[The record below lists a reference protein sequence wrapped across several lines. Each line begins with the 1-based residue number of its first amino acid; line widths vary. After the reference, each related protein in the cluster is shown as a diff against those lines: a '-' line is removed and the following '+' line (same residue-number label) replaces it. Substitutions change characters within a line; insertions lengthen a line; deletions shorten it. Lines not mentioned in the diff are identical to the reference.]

1 MLIIVYLIW
10 MEFELLSKLK
20 WKYFHR
26 FWSYVELGLI
36 ICSWTVVSIYIWRYK
51 ESRRISQLF
60 KQTNG
65 FVYINLQLSS
75 YVNDLLNHLFGFCC
89 FFGTIKFLRLCR
101 LNQRLS
107 LFGQTLENA
116 GKELGSFTLIFIS
129 FICLFYFLFISQIW
143 SCSTLLKTSQML
155 FEMILFKFNA
165 KELIQTAPFLG
176 PLCFSLFII
185 LVVFICMNVFLSIIN
200 ESFHRARE
208 KKSNDQEMLSYIF
221 KKFLR
226 WTGLKKPTELELA
239 EERDARMRSKYMDPI
254 EYFPDKVDQL
264 FETLDRVCSN
274 LIRTSFSYVFIF
286 SFNLI

>member
-1 MLIIVYLIW
+1 

-75 YVNDLLNHLFGFCC
+75 YVNDLLNYLFGFCC
-89 FFGTIKFLRLCR
+89 FFGTMKFLRLCR
-101 LNQRLS
+101 LNRRLS

-116 GKELGSFTLIFIS
+116 GKELGSFTLMFSLIFVA

-155 FEMILFKFNA
+155 FEMMLFKFNA

-185 LVVFICMNVFLSIIN
+185 FVVFICKNVFLSIIN
-200 ESFHRARE
+200 QSFHRARQM
-208 KKSNDQEMLSYIF
+208 KNNDQEMLSYIF

-226 WTGLKKPTELELA
+226 WIGLKKPNELERA
-239 EERDARMRSKYMDPI
+239 EERDSRMRSKYIDPI
-254 EYFPDKVDQL
+254 ENFPDKVDQL
-264 FETLDRVCSN
+264 FEALDRVCS
-274 LIRTSFSYVFIF
+274 FFYFIF
-286 SFNLI
+286 SSMFLCLASIEYKN